1 MKINTKRE
9 NKDAERTLLITGII
23 ITSLVLI
30 NTLTLTFYSIYNGT
44 VAATITLISLY
55 SFFFLWKAVRNSGGK
70 GIGCSF
76 TFFLIIH
83 ITIVVF
89 NFLFKEIVSAPFHWG
104 FG

>member
-1 MKINTKRE
+1 MKSE
-9 NKDAERTLLITGII
+9 NKDVRRIILIVGII

-30 NTLTLTFYSIYNGT
+30 NTLTLSSYSIYNGT
-44 VAATITLISLY
+44 TAATITLISLF
-55 SFFFLWKAVRNSGGK
+55 SFFFFWGAVRNSDEK

-83 ITIVVF
+83 IVILVF
-89 NFLFKEIVSAPFHWG
+89 NFLFKEVISAPFHWG